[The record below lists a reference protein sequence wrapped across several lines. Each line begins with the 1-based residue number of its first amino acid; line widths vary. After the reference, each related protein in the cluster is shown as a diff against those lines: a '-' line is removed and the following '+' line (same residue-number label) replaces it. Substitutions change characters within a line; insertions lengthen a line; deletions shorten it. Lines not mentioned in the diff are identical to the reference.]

1 MSSAAPNQQSSL
13 SRKTDS
19 RSLAYSDTPR
29 ELTFRQKFTIPII
42 AQVASWLVTL
52 VGRTIRWESQG
63 DEYLNQIHQAGKHAI
78 FTFWH
83 GRIFPATYYWRNRGI
98 VVMTSQNYDGEYI
111 ARCIQKQGY
120 GAARGSSSRGGLKAL
135 AEMAK
140 SLRKGR
146 DVAFTVD
153 GPRGPCYEVKPGPVL
168 LARKTGDPVFCFH
181 ISLERKIQLN
191 SWDQA
196 QIPLP
201 FTRAIVFK
209 APPIYVSRDAD
220 ESEVRHKIDEVQRVL
235 DQMRAQGESY
245 WKNRSV
251 NAS

>member
-1 MSSAAPNQQSSL
+1 MSAAAPNEQNSTSHGA
-13 SRKTDS
+13 DS
-19 RSLAYSDTPR
+19 RSLAYWDIPR
-29 ELTFRQKFTIPII
+29 ELTLWQRVTIPVI
-42 AQVASWLVTL
+42 AQAASWLVSL

-63 DEYLNQIHQAGKHAI
+63 DEYLDHIYQAGKRAI

-135 AEMAK
+135 AEMAD
-140 SLRKGR
+140 SLRKGY

-153 GPRGPCYEVKPGPVL
+153 GPRGPRYQVKPGPVL
-168 LARKTGDPVFCFH
+168 LARKTGDPIFCFH
-181 ISLERKIQLN
+181 ISLEKKIQLN

-201 FTRAIVFK
+201 YTRAMVFK
-209 APPIYVSRDAD
+209 APPIYVSRHAD
-220 ESEVRHKIDEVQRVL
+220 EKEVREKIDEVQRIL

-245 WKNRSV
+245 WESHLV
-251 NAS
+251 NTS